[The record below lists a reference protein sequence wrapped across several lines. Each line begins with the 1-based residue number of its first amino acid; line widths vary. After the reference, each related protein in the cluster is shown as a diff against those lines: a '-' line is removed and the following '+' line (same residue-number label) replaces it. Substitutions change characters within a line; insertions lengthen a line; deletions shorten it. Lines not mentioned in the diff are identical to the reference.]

1 MNMSLS
7 RTRTRGR
14 RTSVVRGRVVLLV
27 LLPVFVLGALSAGCG
42 SDEAVSPTGDI
53 ATGGTGTTVVVS
65 TVPSSAVVSSSTSVS
80 STSVSSANV
89 APSSPAASS
98 SDASTTTTARAPEA
112 SGATAGILS
121 SAETL
126 LPNGRIQAMGYID
139 AVWESGGV
147 CHLSI
152 RYAKMLTGRA
162 AVDAAVETG
171 YIAPGEDLPNDY
183 FIIDGGSQ
191 LHEFT
196 VSPSV
201 AIATVTF
208 GNSAEKRSVGWAEFM
223 SFWTSSAPTGAEHL
237 SDMPWQIEREGRE
250 VMSITEQYLP

>member
-1 MNMSLS
+1 M
-7 RTRTRGR
+7 
-14 RTSVVRGRVVLLV
+14 VKGRVVSLV
-27 LLPVFVLGALSAGCG
+27 LLPVFVLGVLPAGLLAGCG

-80 STSVSSANV
+80 STTVSSTTDAV
-89 APSSPAASS
+89 PSSPAASS
-98 SDASTTTTARAPEA
+98 SDASTTSTTARAPEA
-112 SGATAGILS
+112 SGTTTEVPS

-126 LPNGRIQAMGYID
+126 LSSGRIQAMGYID

-147 CHLSI
+147 RHLSI

-208 GNSAEKRSVGWAEFM
+208 GNSMEKRSVGWAEFM
-223 SFWTSSAPTGAEHL
+223 SFWTSSAPAGAEHL

-250 VMSITEQYLP
+250 VLSITEQYLP